1 MKTKKILALLLTLA
15 LLTTSAVFAAAPSVI
30 AEAEVPDVWD
40 GTSTTV
46 FDGGDG
52 SAVYPYLISTA
63 EQLAGMIVSQNNTDN
78 NHYKLTKD
86 IYINDT
92 TDSDW
97 KTKSPKSWSYQTD
110 FYGSFDGDGHTVRG
124 LYYNGTANSK
134 WIGLFPYI
142 RGKNVSIKNVII
154 ADSEIINNGTTDC
167 GTAAFAGYSW
177 AATQAEFINCYVAD
191 SVSLTAAGFGCAGF
205 VAKGTCDSIKFYNC
219 ASFAEIFCDKE
230 WGYGSFAGYL
240 AWNNNNGGDA
250 RKLYFNNCI
259 GRGVYTNYAMTPTFV
274 ASYCTETGT
283 IGETSDLGII
293 SSDNMKGAAA
303 KNNMPLL
310 DWSIWETTEGY
321 PVIGNSS
328 MENRN
333 YSFENWAADSAYCIS
348 QSGISFSD
356 VARTGNKSL
365 CYKLAEGTSN
375 FLTPRLALLEDS
387 RIVRTVEPGKTY
399 ELSFWYKVDGT
410 PTNSGKFLLFTSYE
424 YGVTSPG
431 NRKEQTLNKTIAFD
445 RDTSELGNGGWVNAR
460 VKFTAELLNNN
471 YNCLAI
477 GFVGT
482 GSAPVDVNIYVDDVT
497 VNEVIAGDTKPGE
510 VWNGAISASFS
521 SGDGSHA
528 APYIIETAAQF
539 AKAVT
544 NTAEPGKYYKLTRDI
559 YLNDVSVENWTE
571 NAANEWFDW
580 TYGMNKKSFS
590 GTFDGA
596 GHTVY
601 GLYYNGNDYTGLF
614 PTAENAEIK
623 NLRISKAYLKT
634 TNGSIGA
641 MVGTGIGILSFSCCV
656 VDESVT
662 VMANDGVSGFI
673 GYGEPSA
680 AIERCYSAASLS
692 GDKSGAF
699 FGKVWQGESGNT
711 RELSNCFATGV
722 PLIWDGSGEDPVSAV
737 NCYGTVAETEVITG
751 DGIIAVIAENAMKG
765 ADALIAMNKLEGF
778 YATEGYPAIR
788 SIGELLGDVNGDWN
802 GNSDDIA
809 AVRKH
814 LLGITSLGLFDVNV
828 DGDEDIRDLV
838 NLKKR
843 FSTGEVNSNSYQL
856 VWSDD
861 FAGAALNGSKWSKT
875 PMVSYADGI
884 FYTYDEANLRQ
895 INGNLK
901 LKALVNPYYDPS
913 GDTLYKK
920 SKYLV
925 SGSVHTGRDSKDT
938 ADKMSYKYGYLEARI
953 RAPYKKGCAPG
964 FWLRSAGATGSN
976 QNAAYDIE
984 VDIMEVFASENT
996 MHSNIHQ
1003 HMRADGNDVQTTSAE
1018 IQEQEK
1024 YTFENYENLSNEFH
1038 IYGFEWT
1045 KDRMAVYIDGKLSCE
1060 WLITPESLASYGLD
1074 PDTSGFDTAMNIIL
1088 GNNLYNKNSVL
1099 KVDDVIE
1106 DNPQSL
1112 PSELDIDY
1120 IRLYQKNDGLSE
1132 LHLNK

>member
-1 MKTKKILALLLTLA
+1 
-15 LLTTSAVFAAAPSVI
+15 
-30 AEAEVPDVWD
+30 
-40 GTSTTV
+40 
-46 FDGGDG
+46 
-52 SAVYPYLISTA
+52 
-63 EQLAGMIVSQNNTDN
+63 
-78 NHYKLTKD
+78 
-86 IYINDT
+86 
-92 TDSDW
+92 
-97 KTKSPKSWSYQTD
+97 
-110 FYGSFDGDGHTVRG
+110 
-124 LYYNGTANSK
+124 
-134 WIGLFPYI
+134 
-142 RGKNVSIKNVII
+142 
-154 ADSEIINNGTTDC
+154 
-167 GTAAFAGYSW
+167 
-177 AATQAEFINCYVAD
+177 
-191 SVSLTAAGFGCAGF
+191 
-205 VAKGTCDSIKFYNC
+205 
-219 ASFAEIFCDKE
+219 
-230 WGYGSFAGYL
+230 
-240 AWNNNNGGDA
+240 
-250 RKLYFNNCI
+250 
-259 GRGVYTNYAMTPTFV
+259 
-274 ASYCTETGT
+274 
-283 IGETSDLGII
+283 
-293 SSDNMKGAAA
+293 
-303 KNNMPLL
+303 
-310 DWSIWETTEGY
+310 
-321 PVIGNSS
+321 
-328 MENRN
+328 
-333 YSFENWAADSAYCIS
+333 
-348 QSGISFSD
+348 
-356 VARTGNKSL
+356 
-365 CYKLAEGTSN
+365 
-375 FLTPRLALLEDS
+375 
-387 RIVRTVEPGKTY
+387 
-399 ELSFWYKVDGT
+399 
-410 PTNSGKFLLFTSYE
+410 
-424 YGVTSPG
+424 
-431 NRKEQTLNKTIAFD
+431 
-445 RDTSELGNGGWVNAR
+445 
-460 VKFTAELLNNN
+460 
-471 YNCLAI
+471 
-477 GFVGT
+477 
-482 GSAPVDVNIYVDDVT
+482 
-497 VNEVIAGDTKPGE
+497 
-510 VWNGAISASFS
+510 
-521 SGDGSHA
+521 
-528 APYIIETAAQF
+528 
-539 AKAVT
+539 
-544 NTAEPGKYYKLTRDI
+544 
-559 YLNDVSVENWTE
+559 
-571 NAANEWFDW
+571 
-580 TYGMNKKSFS
+580 MNKKSFS

-623 NLRISKAYLKT
+623 NLRLSKAYLKT

-656 VDESVT
+656 VDENVT

-751 DGIIAVIAENAMKG
+751 DGIITVIAENAMKG

-838 NLKKR
+838 NLKRR

-884 FYTYDEANLRQ
+884 FYTYDEANLKQ
-895 INGNLK
+895 ISGNLN

-1045 KDRMAVYIDGKLSCE
+1045 KERMAVYIDGKLSCE
-1060 WLITPESLASYGLD
+1060 WLITPESLASYGLN

-1088 GNNLYNKNSVL
+1088 GNNLDNKNSVL